1 MKGTL
6 NIIMKNILIT
16 GGSGFVGTN
25 FLKKLSENLDL
36 NLTAN
41 YFLNETFNKIK
52 NVNYLKKNLENL
64 NECRDICKNI
74 DVVVM
79 CAANSSGAAVMEK
92 TPLVHLSPNIRMNI
106 NMMEAAYEAQVK
118 KFIFISSNTVYPAVD
133 FDVKEE
139 DVNFEFF
146 EKYYVVGWMKR
157 FSEIVAEIYSNKT
170 KNNKIKTIII
180 RPGNLY
186 GPFDK
191 FDPEKSKVI
200 PSLIRK
206 VVEKQN
212 PLKVWGDGKDLKDF
226 LYISDFIDILEKI
239 TLHYNDTNVFNIA
252 SGTGITIR
260 EILSKIIELE
270 KASDLKIEYDESMP
284 TMIPK
289 RLINIDKAKKILK
302 FEPKVSIGIGLAQ
315 TIDWFK
321 KNDY

>member
-1 MKGTL
+1 
-6 NIIMKNILIT
+6 MKNILIT

-79 CAANSSGAAVMEK
+79 CTANSSGAAVMEK

-170 KNNKIKTIII
+170 KNNKMKTIII

>member
-170 KNNKIKTIII
+170 KNNKMKTIII

-212 PLKVWGDGKDLKDF
+212 PVKVWGDGKDLKDF

>member
-1 MKGTL
+1 M
-6 NIIMKNILIT
+6 
-16 GGSGFVGTN
+16 
-25 FLKKLSENLDL
+25 
-36 NLTAN
+36 
-41 YFLNETFNKIK
+41 
-52 NVNYLKKNLENL
+52 
-64 NECRDICKNI
+64 
-74 DVVVM
+74 
-79 CAANSSGAAVMEK
+79 
-92 TPLVHLSPNIRMNI
+92 
-106 NMMEAAYEAQVK
+106 
-118 KFIFISSNTVYPAVD
+118 
-133 FDVKEE
+133 
-139 DVNFEFF
+139 
-146 EKYYVVGWMKR
+146 
-157 FSEIVAEIYSNKT
+157 
-170 KNNKIKTIII
+170 KTIII